1 MLRISLLFF
10 FLSPHLYS
18 LGVTTSENYV
28 RIIRPIDGS
37 TSILPF
43 DYDFSNISV
52 SYFDGLGRKMADVD
66 VTASAA
72 DFDLVRFYEYDKLG
86 RLSKTYLPFVSG
98 DVTGS
103 LPAFNLSDIQSYY
116 NDNQPFSSVSYQNMS
131 DRPTCEA
138 GPGKL
143 WNENGKVVKH
153 DYRFNEENKSQYSCV
168 LYDII
173 DNKLINTG
181 MYKTA
186 MLYVEVV
193 TNEDGDS
200 IATFKDKADRTVLV
214 RKFLSNAEFA
224 DTYYVYENTGY
235 LRYVISPEGATRL
248 SVRGVCDND
257 VIEKYCYS
265 YFYDSRNRIVE
276 KRLPGAGVTFFV
288 YDKIGNIVMTQSPSQ
303 RSSNE
308 WTVTKYDFKNR
319 PAVMGEVK
327 TVLSRSELQV
337 AFGDTLLQEKHDSSI
352 LMETRLQYTDHNQLP
367 GFKPRMA
374 WYYDDYSHWGNE
386 HPELWQKD
394 KINRYLSIS
403 AMGIQT
409 GTAMML
415 ESGDCI
421 VTISVKDRKGNE
433 VFTAD
438 REVYYNSFIY
448 SAYRTFDFQGN
459 MTNEYRE
466 SRLLAEGTTQAIY
479 PDELNYHYDRFGRLM
494 SVSHAYN
501 AGPKT
506 VIERNRYDDL
516 GRVINQKYGN
526 VNKNINYNIRNW
538 VTEISTNSFTQS
550 ISYAEPSLL
559 NSQYSGAPA
568 KIINT
573 YSAGSPLT
581 INNEY
586 IYDHIGRLTN
596 VFSDIDAYNERFD
609 YDLNGN
615 ITSLIRGS
623 NLSNQYDVLS
633 FNYDGNKMTEVT
645 DNAAPSVFIQFP
657 QLHTG
662 TFELKYDSC
671 GRLITDETRD
681 ITSISY
687 DRNNN
692 AKLINYNGGLI
703 RATYRPDGVKMFQST
718 QEALSSSGISPAY
731 IDTEDIDSK
740 IAPLANRPS
749 KYKYTTRYWYGPVYI
764 ESDKYP
770 RIYFDTGY
778 AEIKGDSVQYYYFVK
793 DYLGSIV
800 TITDKNGSI
809 LQTNRYLSGGLPQTA
824 MTVNDRFIDNHLY
837 CSMQYTGTHSMG
849 FYDNTARIYD
859 AILTRFTTQD
869 PLSEKYPDISPYA
882 SRANNPMKY
891 VDRDG
896 RKFIIVDNIAQ
907 EALLNTLPDED
918 KPFVQFYEDGTI
930 NSNLLLL
937 HKSDSYNYQ
946 CLGEIEKAQDIVTV
960 EMNDH
965 YNYKN
970 NSGRELTSDIM
981 DYNIENDYIET
992 EITSAYSNTTGET
1005 GKLGIAL
1012 LPGLGLSNVNSV
1024 DYKIHVVLNDKLS
1037 KEGAAANISHE
1048 VFGHSLLYIRTHNRY
1063 QSGHIAPEFVDL
1075 NYKLVNLIY
1084 RSLKE
1089 TINNIRKNE

>member
-1 MLRISLLFF
+1 M
-10 FLSPHLYS
+10 
-18 LGVTTSENYV
+18 

-52 SYFDGLGRKMADVD
+52 SYYDGLGRKMADVD

-86 RLSKTYLPFVSG
+86 RLSKTYLPYVSG

-103 LPAFNLSDIQSYY
+103 LPAFSLSDIQSYY

-153 DYRFNEENKSQYSCV
+153 DYQFNEENKAQYSCV

-173 DNKLINTG
+173 DNKLVNTG
-181 MYKTA
+181 KYKTA
-186 MLYVEVV
+186 TLYVEVV

-224 DTYYVYENTGY
+224 DTYYVYENTGN

-276 KRLPGAGVTFFV
+276 KRLPGAGVTYFV
-288 YDKIGNIVMTQSPSQ
+288 YDKIGNIVMTQNPSQ

-459 MTNEYRE
+459 MTKEYRE

-479 PDELNYHYDRFGRLM
+479 PDELYYQYDRFGKLL

-538 VTEISTNSFTQS
+538 VTEISANSFTQS

-581 INNEY
+581 INNDY
-586 IYDHIGRLTN
+586 LYDHIGRLTN

-623 NLSNQYDVLS
+623 DLSNQYDVLS

-662 TFELKYDSC
+662 TFELKYDSS

-703 RATYRPDGVKMFQST
+703 RATYRPDGIKMFQST
-718 QEALSSSGISPAY
+718 QEALSTSGISPAY

-800 TITDKNGSI
+800 TITDKNGTI

-882 SRANNPMKY
+882 SRANNPMKC
-891 VDRDG
+891 VDEDG
-896 RKFIIVDNIAQ
+896 KDVCVLLEQGILHT
-907 EALLNTLPDED
+907 ALLIQNED
-918 KPFVQFYEDGTI
+918 KTWSYYSVNGADYY
-930 NSNLLLL
+930 
-937 HKSDSYNYQ
+937 KSGSYSGGKTFNDVEVGNWKSPQEFLDS
-946 CLGEIEKAQDIVTV
+946 E
-960 EMNDH
+960 
-965 YNYKN
+965 YNYKLPN
-970 NSGRELTSDIM
+970 DAGDSSKDYSDFNYDQGYIIKTTSSQDKLIRDQFKEVSLRKYNVLT
-981 DYNIENDYIET
+981 ENCATAVDECLKTASISTQPYKDNLLINFV
-992 EITSAYSNTTGET
+992 IGSLFPI
-1005 GKLGIAL
+1005 GKLL
-1012 LPGLGLSNVNSV
+1012 YNFSEDRMP
-1024 DYKIHVVLNDKLS
+1024 VL
-1037 KEGAAANISHE
+1037 I
-1048 VFGHSLLYIRTHNRY
+1048 F
-1063 QSGHIAPEFVDL
+1063 
-1075 NYKLVNLIY
+1075 
-1084 RSLKE
+1084 
-1089 TINNIRKNE
+1089 NNIKISNPNGELIHKSK